1 MMIAMTMCLSISQ
14 DDDSMMIVFIEK
26 HGISRFKGACV
37 RAVLKRSVRASRV
50 KGACARAVLKG
61 RAREPC

>member
-1 MMIAMTMCLSISQ
+1 MMIACRFVSLEHKMMIAMTMCLSISQ

-26 HGISRFKGACV
+26 HGISR
-37 RAVLKRSVRASRV
+37 V